1 MLMLLSVVSVCVCV
15 FVYFEETFLFSKE
28 FCFPHHTH
36 RQTNDKRWK
45 ERKASQLWEMFVAVI
60 VGCLLYA
67 NDEVC
72 SD

>member
-1 MLMLLSVVSVCVCV
+1 MLVIDVDVVVGGECVCV

-45 ERKASQLWEMFVAVI
+45 ERKASQL
-60 VGCLLYA
+60 
-67 NDEVC
+67 
-72 SD
+72 